1 MQACGYIVLSLFHLG
16 PGLPGAGAFQSSSSS
31 CLSGML
37 NLATRRQ
44 RIFSFAA

>member
-1 MQACGYIVLSLFHLG
+1 MHACEYIVVSLFYLG
-16 PGLPGAGAFQSSSSS
+16 SGLPGAGAFQSSSSS
-31 CLSGML
+31 CLSGVL